1 MRTLAITAFL
11 LAFCASLRAEDLPD
25 YKPQMRVTGV
35 LRSSGSAEM
44 EPLMKLWEAGFKRVH
59 PDMQFADNLKSS
71 ASAMYGLDMRT
82 ADLGLMGRPI
92 FPYERYGVYERSW
105 VYPAFVE
112 VATGSAERLRK
123 SPAYAIFVHKDNP
136 LAKISVRELDGVF
149 GAQRAGGW
157 NALTW
162 DTTIART
169 PKDDIRTWGAL
180 GLAGDWGAKPIH
192 PYGKPRLGAGAI
204 TYFQARVMGGGEI
217 FNEELR
223 EYADPA
229 RMIADLGRDPLGI
242 AYAPIAFATPQVK
255 AIAVSETA
263 AGPYVALTRASVAD
277 RSYPLHRPM
286 YIYYTIDDATT
297 AITATRGDPR
307 AKEFLRYILSRQGQA
322 DVARDGSYLP
332 LTAQVVREQLRK
344 LESTAMPPEHELM
357 EE

>member
-11 LAFCASLRAEDLPD
+11 LALCASLCAEDLPD
-25 YKPQMRVTGV
+25 YEPQMRVTGV

-44 EPLMKLWEAGFKRVH
+44 GPLMKLWEAGFKRVH
-59 PDMQFADNLKSS
+59 PDVQFADNLKSS
-71 ASAMYGLDMRT
+71 ATAMYGLDMRT
-82 ADLGLMGRPI
+82 ADLALMGRPV

-112 VATGSAERLRK
+112 VATGSAERLHK

-157 NALTW
+157 NALSW
-162 DTTIART
+162 DTKVART
-169 PKDDIRTWGAL
+169 PKDDIRTWGTL
-180 GLAGDWGAKPIH
+180 GLVGDWARKPIH

-204 TYFQARVMGGGEI
+204 TYFQARVMGGGEL

-223 EYADPA
+223 EYAEPA
-229 RMIADLGRDPLGI
+229 RMIAELGRDPLGI
-242 AYAPIAFATPQVK
+242 AYAPIAFATPQVR
-255 AIAVSETA
+255 AIAVSETP
-263 AGPYVALTRASVAD
+263 AGPYVPLTRASVGD
-277 RSYPLHRPM
+277 RSYPLHRPV
-286 YIYYTIDDATT
+286 YIYYTIDDAKTDI
-297 AITATRGDPR
+297 APARGDPR

-322 DVARDGSYLP
+322 DVTREGSYLP
-332 LTAQVVREQLRK
+332 LTAPVVREQLRK
-344 LESTAMPPEHELM
+344 LDSTAMPQEHELM